1 MNEISHGALGA
12 TARAIGLAPVLL
24 AGLLACARAAG
35 PAGGERLYFSDDLRV
50 WSVGADGTAPVEF
63 PGKPTSSP
71 VPTGDG
77 GVLCA
82 SYRGPYLFFDPLQP
96 GIYRTDWRGGHRRRV
111 MDFPVLPALEG
122 RAGDTLLCLF
132 AGTANQLVLLD
143 PRTRSRHAISLPA
156 RALAA
161 AASPDGKRAA
171 VVLEP
176 RLRTVMLGNQ
186 AWFTEGSDLLLVPLN
201 GGPAVQAQFPTLPA
215 ELARAPAL
223 ENYTAAGM
231 AAVDWLD
238 GHRLLVSSSPGIW
251 RLELDA
257 PGGATLVR
265 PRAPG
270 TPPADGLR
278 VSPDGRRLAIT
289 AAGRLLV
296 RDLTTGAERDVT
308 PPSLVGGA
316 RHPAWMGAVGSR

>member
-1 MNEISHGALGA
+1 MNGISHGARKGRA
-12 TARAIGLAPVLL
+12 CAIGLAPVLL
-24 AGLLACARAAG
+24 ACALACARDAA
-35 PAGGERLYFSDDLRV
+35 PPGGERIYFSDDLRV

-71 VPTGDG
+71 IPTEKG
-77 GVLCA
+77 GILCA
-82 SYRGPYLFFDPLQP
+82 SYRGPYLFFDPLRP

-122 RAGDTLLCLF
+122 RAGRALLCLSSE
-132 AGTANQLVLLD
+132 AGSQLALVN
-143 PRTRSRHAISLPA
+143 PETRLRRAIALPA

-171 VVLEP
+171 VVLAP

-186 AWFTEGSDLLLVPLN
+186 AWFTEGSDLLLVPLD
-201 GGPAVQAQFPTLPA
+201 GGPAVQAQFPSLPR
-215 ELARAPAL
+215 ELARTPAL

-238 GHRLLVSSSPGIW
+238 GHRLLVSSSPGVW
-251 RLELDA
+251 QLDLDD

-265 PRAPG
+265 PRTPG
-270 TPPADGLR
+270 TPPADGIR
-278 VSPDGRRLAIT
+278 VNADGRRLAIT

-296 RDLTTGAERDVT
+296 RDLTTGIEKDLT
-308 PPSLVGGA
+308 PPGLVGGA
-316 RHPAWMGAVGSR
+316 HHPAWMEAAKSR